1 MPSFSQVLSQLVTDA
16 GVGGQSTVSYATA
29 ANLPLSGNTAGD
41 LAIVLDTKAIYVW
54 DGNEWDRIKAGV
66 EEIPVFTA
74 ELDAVYSALASG
86 TPFTL
91 DATAYDPEGFDITY
105 DYKTHPINQTSATI
119 TNNNDGTFTV
129 APSAV
134 SGAFSL
140 RMLASD
146 GVNTSTRTSV
156 IEVGLTQA
164 SYMLGG
170 SLSVIGSDDSVFD
183 GAYTP
188 LPTVL
193 SNNITTVELNKSQ
206 IDAGGEYISIQNIP
220 NMTFNRTAGQMFPVF
235 AVRFDANTSA
245 AIGIVMRNSDNT
257 YQYGIAQNGASMGFF
272 PNGVSPI
279 QYFSTALAFNTWYI
293 FTPVSHWSSGS
304 TAWRAKEVGGSY
316 IDLTNGSSAGYTPPT
331 TTLAGSITF
340 FGADPSIPSA
350 VQGTLSRAAMPH
362 TFGGI
367 ALYPVDNFTADE
379 GLAELETILF
389 S

>member
-1 MPSFSQVLSQLVTDA
+1 MPSFSQILAQSVTDA
-16 GVGGQSTVSYATA
+16 GVGAASYATA
-29 ANLPLSGNTAGD
+29 ANLPSSGNTAGN

-66 EEIPVFTA
+66 EESPVFTA
-74 ELDAVYSALASG
+74 ELDAVYNVAASA
-86 TPFTL
+86 TPFIL

-129 APSAV
+129 TPSAV

-164 SYMLGG
+164 LYMLDG
-170 SLSVIGSDDSVFD
+170 SLSVIESDI
-183 GAYTP
+183 TP
-188 LPTVL
+188 PTVL
-193 SNNITTVELNKSQ
+193 SNSITTVEINKSQ
-206 IDAGGEYISIQNIP
+206 IDAAGEYISIQNIP
-220 NMTFNRTAGQMFPVF
+220 SMTFSRQPGQNFPVF
-235 AVRFDANTSA
+235 AVRFDSNVAA
-245 AIGIVMRNSDNT
+245 AIGIVMRNSDDT
-257 YQYGIAQNGASMGFF
+257 YQYGIGRQAANVGFF
-272 PNGVSPI
+272 PNGTSPL
-279 QYFSTALAFNTWYI
+279 QYFSPVLAVNTWYI
-293 FTPVSHWSSGS
+293 LTPISHWSSGS
-304 TAWRAKEVGGSY
+304 TAWRAKQVGGAY
-316 IDLTNGSSAGYTPPT
+316 IDLTNSGSSGFTPPT

-340 FGADPSIPSA
+340 FGGDPGITSA
-350 VQGTLSRAAMPH
+350 VQGYVARTAMPH

-367 ALYPVDNFTADE
+367 ALYSVDNFTADE
-379 GLAELETILF
+379 ALAEFENVLF

>member
-1 MPSFSQVLSQLVTDA
+1 MPSFSQIHRQSVVDS
-16 GVGGQSTVSYATA
+16 GVRATVVYATA

-66 EEIPVFTA
+66 EESPVFTA
-74 ELDAVYSALASG
+74 ELNAVYNVAVSA
-86 TPFTL
+86 TPFIL

-164 SYMLGG
+164 LYMLGG
-170 SLSVIGSDDSVFD
+170 SLSVIESDI
-183 GAYTP
+183 T
-188 LPTVL
+188 LPTIL
-193 SNNITTVELNKSQ
+193 SNSITTVEINKSQ
-206 IDAGGEYISIQNIP
+206 IDQAGEYISIQNIP
-220 NMTFNRTAGQMFPVF
+220 SMTFSRQPGQNFPVF
-235 AVRFDANTSA
+235 AVRFDANA
-245 AIGIVMRNSDNT
+245 AAGIGIVMRNSDDT
-257 YQYGIAQNGASMGFF
+257 YQYGIGLNGSNIGFF
-272 PNGVSPI
+272 PNGTSPL
-279 QYFSTALAFNTWYI
+279 QYFSPVLAFNTWYI
-293 FTPVSHWSSGS
+293 LTPISHWSSGS
-304 TAWRAKEVGGSY
+304 TAWRAKQVGGAY
-316 IDLTNGSSAGYTPPT
+316 IDLTNSGSSGFTPPT
-331 TTLAGSITF
+331 TTLAGSMTF
-340 FGADPSIPSA
+340 FGGDPGIPSA
-350 VQGTLSRAAMPH
+350 VQGYVARAAMPH

-367 ALYPVDNFTADE
+367 ALYSVDNFTADE
-379 GLAELETILF
+379 ALAEFENVLF

>member
-1 MPSFSQVLSQLVTDA
+1 MPSFSQVLSQLLTDA
-16 GVGGQSTVSYATA
+16 GVGGQATVSYATA

-66 EEIPVFTA
+66 EESPVFTA
-74 ELDAVYSALASG
+74 EELGAVYSAGPSG

-134 SGAFSL
+134 SGTFSL

-156 IEVGLTQA
+156 IEVGLTEA

-183 GAYTP
+183 GATP

-193 SNNITTVELNKSQ
+193 SNNITTVESNKSQ

-235 AVRFDANTSA
+235 AVRFDANTAA

-257 YQYGIAQNGASMGFF
+257 YQYGIAQNGAAIGFF

-279 QYFSTALAFNTWYI
+279 QYFSPALALNTWYI
-293 FTPVSHWSSGS
+293 LTPIAHWGAP
-304 TAWRAKEVGGSY
+304 TVWRAKQVGGAY
-316 IDLTNGSSAGYTPPT
+316 INLTNGSNAGYSPPT

-340 FGADPSIPSA
+340 FGADPGIPSA
-350 VQGTLSRAAMPH
+350 VQGYVSRAAMPH
-362 TFGGI
+362 TFGGM